1 MKKSTPDAAHVVNAV
16 VSVAIYTR
24 VSTDNQVGGRFD
36 SLESQA
42 TICRDYI
49 RKRVAD
55 GWHEV
60 ACFTDAAYSG
70 GTMDRPGIRAL
81 KRQIEA
87 GEVKVVLIYKLERV
101 LRSTDEWIPFRA
113 FLQKHGCRLESAT
126 EDLSEATASG
136 RLKNN
141 VLMSVAEYERQNTA
155 EKTRAKMEQQ
165 AKQGYWN
172 GGMVPFGYAYDE
184 KAQALHPDPV
194 DAPVIR
200 RIFEHAASLG
210 SLTELANTLN
220 SEGLRTKERVF
231 LRREGSQQTVGGRLF
246 RSDGLRLIVRNVIY
260 RGAVKFAGQEYAARH
275 EALVPPELWER
286 ANIAVSKTE
295 PRAADLIVERDRHA
309 NLLKGLAW
317 CGHCQRAM
325 IPHQSGKPN
334 ASGKPYR
341 YYYCGYVMRERRPD
355 ACPVGRLSADGL
367 ERAVIGFLS
376 EVGKHPKLI
385 AGVVDESRSRNRGDQ
400 QALRAD
406 IDKSEVAL
414 KKAAAEL
421 SNCVDAVAKGG
432 LEVLGDALTRRVQ
445 DLRYQHQQLTKECQQ
460 RRQAAVA
467 CEAAIYDEKRIRQSI
482 EQLGT
487 LLPRLTTEEQKELVR
502 LFVLRVELRNPAS
515 RAQQSDLVEAQ
526 DRRLALKIKL
536 SLPELVQGIEARD
549 QLTSG
554 WASRLRPLVARGVSF
569 DARVDFTHAMK
580 GEVTILTPFQQV
592 FPSGAGALR
601 KTSRESKAEHAIVRA
616 RKWQQMLDAGK
627 AANRF
632 ALAKQLGITPGA
644 VTRILKLVEVMPDI
658 QRFLES
664 LKTKEAN
671 RHFTIK
677 KVGALAGL
685 PPSEQLIEF
694 GKMRAAFTPR
704 IGHNYGTGAPGC

>member
-1 MKKSTPDAAHVVNAV
+1 MKNPPVAATVSNSVVP
-16 VSVAIYTR
+16 VAIYTR

-42 TICRDYI
+42 TICRDFI
-49 RKRVAD
+49 GKRAAD

-101 LRSTDEWIPFRA
+101 LRSTDEWVPFRA
-113 FLQKHGCRLESAT
+113 FLLKHSCRLESAT

-165 AKQGYWN
+165 AKKGYWN
-172 GGMVPFGYAYDE
+172 GGMVPFGYSYDE
-184 KAQALHPDPV
+184 KSQTLNPDPV
-194 DAPVIR
+194 DAPIVR
-200 RIFEHAASLG
+200 RIFEHAANLG

-220 SEGLRTKERVF
+220 GEGRRTKERIF
-231 LRREGSQQTVGGRLF
+231 NRREGSQQTVGGRLF

-275 EALVPPELWER
+275 ESLVPPELWER
-286 ANIAVSKTE
+286 ANAAVSKTE
-295 PRAADLIVERDRHA
+295 TRAADLVAERDRHT

-334 ASGKPYR
+334 ATGKPYR

-355 ACPVGRLSADGL
+355 ACAVGRLSADGL

-376 EVGKHPKLI
+376 EVGKHPTLI
-385 AGVVDESRSRNRGDQ
+385 TGVVDESRSRNRGDR
-400 QALRAD
+400 QALQAD
-406 IDKSEVAL
+406 LEQTEAAL
-414 KKAAAEL
+414 KQTAGEL

-432 LEVLGDALTRRVQ
+432 VDVLGDALTRRVQ
-445 DLRYQHQQLTKECQQ
+445 ELRSQHQQLMIECQR
-460 RRQAAVA
+460 RRQALAA
-467 CEAAIYDEKRIRQSI
+467 CETAIYDEQRIRQSI

-487 LLPRLTTEEQKELVR
+487 LLPRLSPEERKELVR
-502 LFVLRVELRNPAS
+502 LFVLRVELRNPKA
-515 RAQQSDLVEAQ
+515 RTRQTDLRDVQ
-526 DRRLALKIKL
+526 NRRLALKIKL
-536 SLPELVQGIEARD
+536 SLPELVQGVEARE
-549 QLTSG
+549 QLSSG
-554 WASRLRPLVARGVSF
+554 WASRQRPVAPRGVSF
-569 DARVDFTHAMK
+569 DARVDFTEAMH

-592 FPSGAGALR
+592 FRTGAAVPR
-601 KTSRESKAEHAIVRA
+601 RASPEPKVQHAIVRA

-627 AANRF
+627 VANRV
-632 ALAKQLGITPGA
+632 ALAKQLGVTPGA
-644 VTRILKLVEVMPDI
+644 VTRILKLLEVSPDI

-664 LKTKEAN
+664 LNTKEAN

-677 KVGALAGL
+677 KVGELAGL
-685 PPSEQLIEF
+685 PQSEQLFEF
-694 GKMRAAFTPR
+694 GKMRAAFTQRVGVP
-704 IGHNYGTGAPGC
+704 

>member
-1 MKKSTPDAAHVVNAV
+1 MKKSTPIAANVANAV
-16 VSVAIYTR
+16 VPVAVYTR

-49 RKRVAD
+49 RKRTAD
-55 GWHEV
+55 GWQEV

-81 KRQIEA
+81 KRQIES

-101 LRSTDEWIPFRA
+101 LRSTDEWVPFRA
-113 FLQKHGCRLESAT
+113 FLLKHGCRLESAT

-165 AKQGYWN
+165 AKQGFWN

-194 DAPVIR
+194 DALVVR
-200 RIFEHAASLG
+200 RIFEHAANLG
-210 SLTELANTLN
+210 SLTELANILN

-231 LRREGSQQTVGGRLF
+231 LRREGNHQTVGGRLF

-275 EALVPPELWER
+275 ESLVSAELWER
-286 ANIAVSKTE
+286 ANVATAKTE
-295 PRAADLIVERDRHA
+295 PRAADLIVERDRHT

-334 ASGKPYR
+334 ATGKPYR

-355 ACPVGRLSADGL
+355 ACMVGRLSADGL

-385 AGVVDESRSRNRGDQ
+385 AGVVDESRSRNRGDR

-406 IDKSEVAL
+406 LEKSETAL
-414 KKAAAEL
+414 KKATGEL
-421 SNCVDAVAKGG
+421 SNCVNAVAKGG
-432 LEVLGDALTRRVQ
+432 LDVLGDALTRRVQ
-445 DLRYQHQQLTKECQQ
+445 ELRYQHQQLTNECQQ
-460 RRQAAVA
+460 RRQAVVA
-467 CEAAIYDEKRIRQSI
+467 CETAIYDEKRIRQSI
-482 EQLGT
+482 EQLGM
-487 LLPRLTTEEQKELVR
+487 LLPRLTPEEQKELVR
-502 LFVLRVELRNPAS
+502 LFILRVELRNPAS
-515 RAQQSDLVEAQ
+515 RAQQPDMPEAR
-526 DRRLALKIKL
+526 DRRLALKLKL
-536 SLPELVQGIEARD
+536 SLPELVQGVETRD

-554 WASRLRPLVARGVSF
+554 WASRLRPIAARGVSF

-592 FPSGAGALR
+592 FRNGTGVPREA
-601 KTSRESKAEHAIVRA
+601 SREPKVEHAIVRA
-616 RKWQQMLDAGK
+616 RKWQQALESGK
-627 AANRF
+627 VANRF
-632 ALAKQLGITPGA
+632 ALAKQMGITPGA
-644 VTRILKLVEVMPDI
+644 VTRILKLLEVMPDI

-664 LKTKEAN
+664 LNTKKAN

-677 KVGALAGL
+677 KVGNLASL

-694 GKMRAAFTPR
+694 RKMRASFAPR
-704 IGHNYGTGAPGC
+704 MSA